1 MSAVVNLGAEQEER
15 IDRRDLAGQIERS
28 DRAVQVL
35 PACIAARIP
44 LPFVIFPIAGEQAHP
59 APAGFRLGQGQIKA
73 SFDPSLQLA
82 EEDIPVDEMA
92 LAPFF
97 GSKGQGGDEIQAD
110 LFRVAQGIFLEQ
122 VSKAA
127 AAGRFGMMEG
137 EVVLWIFQMLGQPVQ
152 EAVTEYAVFAVR
164 EDQLQ
169 RVDGVLADAVVRRAI
184 QWVVKILVMRDAC
197 LFGSVFAD
205 CGKHGQRVLPGK
217 GVAGVAQFDAER
229 LPGETEQGPETGK
242 DFLHDRAK

>member
-1 MSAVVNLGAEQEER
+1 M
-15 IDRRDLAGQIERS
+15 
-28 DRAVQVL
+28 
-35 PACIAARIP
+35 PPCITGGIP
-44 LPFVIFPIAGEQAHP
+44 LPFIVVPIAGEQAHP

-73 SFDPSLQLA
+73 SFDPGLQLA
-82 EEDIPVDEMA
+82 EEDVPVDEMA

-110 LFRVAQGIFLEQ
+110 FLRVDQGIFLEQ

-127 AAGRFGMMEG
+127 AAGRFGVMKG
-137 EVVLWIFQMLGQPVQ
+137 EIMLWIVQMLGQPAQ
-152 EAVTEYAVFAVR
+152 EAFAECAVFAVR

-169 RVDGVLADAVVRRAI
+169 RIDGVFADAVVGRAV

-197 LFGSVFAD
+197 LFGSVLAD
-205 CGKHGQRVLPGK
+205 CGKNGQGMLTGK
-217 GVAGVAQFDAER
+217 GVAGVAQFDTQGV
-229 LPGETEQGPETGK
+229 PGEVEQGPETGK